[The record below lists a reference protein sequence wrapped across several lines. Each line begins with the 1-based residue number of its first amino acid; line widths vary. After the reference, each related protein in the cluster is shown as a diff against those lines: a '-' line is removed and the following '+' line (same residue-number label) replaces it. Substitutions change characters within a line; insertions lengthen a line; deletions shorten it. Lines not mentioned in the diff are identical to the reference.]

1 MEEEN
6 LQLLSMGNSRRR
18 REVGSREGNK
28 SFLLVVFLFVN
39 YLLVFSSS
47 DDNDCMERE
56 GC

>member
-6 LQLLSMGNSRRR
+6 LQLLSMGNYRRR